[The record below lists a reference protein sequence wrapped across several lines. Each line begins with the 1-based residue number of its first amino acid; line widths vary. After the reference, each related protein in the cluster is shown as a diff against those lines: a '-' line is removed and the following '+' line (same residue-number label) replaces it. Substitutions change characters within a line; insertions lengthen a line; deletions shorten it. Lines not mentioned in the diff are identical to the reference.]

1 MGNKKHTKKR
11 SYKNQKGGSGY
22 ETQEEHEQMINEQ
35 NNGNDNEFFLK
46 KRNKE
51 NEKMK
56 LEIHRL
62 KIRKKD
68 MRKEC
73 SDLVRLLQKKGVSSK
88 VAKEYATNMFE
99 NKLYCDDGYID
110 SCNYCKDEYLKNLTT
125 TKKKSMTPKVPP
137 EALPK
142 ARSKSKSRSRKIP
155 RRRKGPPERINM
167 LTSAA
172 DRNRR
177 LKDLKKELTK
187 KVSLSKKSSIAP
199 KTKTKSNNKNKLKKT
214 VSIGGKGKRTRNRKK
229 RRGNR

>member
-35 NNGNDNEFFLK
+35 NNDNDNEFFLK

-62 KIRKKD
+62 KIRQKD

-73 SDLVRLLQKKGVSSK
+73 SNLVRLLQKKGVSSK

-199 KTKTKSNNKNKLKKT
+199 KTKTKSNNKLKKT

-229 RRGNR
+229 RRKTR

>member
-1 MGNKKHTKKR
+1 MGTKKR
-11 SYKNQKGGSGY
+11 RYKNKKGGSGY
-22 ETQEEHEQMINEQ
+22 ETQEEHEQMTNEQ
-35 NNGNDNEFFLK
+35 NNGNDNDFFLK

-62 KIRKKD
+62 KIRQTD

-73 SDLVRLLQKKGVSSK
+73 SNLVRLLQKKGVSNK
-88 VAKEYATNMFE
+88 VAEGYAINMFE

-125 TKKKSMTPKVPP
+125 SKKKSMTPKVPP

-167 LTSAA
+167 LTYSA
-172 DRNRR
+172 DRSKR

-187 KVSLSKKSSIAP
+187 KISLSKRSKVT
-199 KTKTKSNNKNKLKKT
+199 TKTNTKNNTKNKLKKT
-214 VSIGGKGKRTRNRKK
+214 TSIGGKGKRSRNRKQ
-229 RRGNR
+229 RRKIR